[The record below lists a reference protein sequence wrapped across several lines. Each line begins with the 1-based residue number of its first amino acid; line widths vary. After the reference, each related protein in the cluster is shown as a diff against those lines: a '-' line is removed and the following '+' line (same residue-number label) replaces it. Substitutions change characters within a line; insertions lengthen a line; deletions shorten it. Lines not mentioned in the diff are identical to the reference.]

1 MFSDILV
8 LPRITDKSDMLLMFR
23 IEFPCVGE
31 FLSESSVHLV
41 SAVGTVILHSI
52 TLSKK
57 YLINNLYH

>member
-8 LPRITDKSDMLLMFR
+8 LPRITDKSDMFLMFR